1 MNAHND
7 SPTPSRTGVRRLIP
21 PWEFRNLRAWATL
34 HIAGGLAKT
43 TVGFVLLSLHAY
55 GWAALFLAAGMV
67 AYTLGYWEMSIAR
80 STVAVA

>member
-1 MNAHND
+1 
-7 SPTPSRTGVRRLIP
+7 VI
-21 PWEFRNLRAWATL
+21 AWAIV

-43 TVGFVLLSLHAY
+43 TAGFVLLSLHAY

-67 AYTLGYWEMSIAR
+67 ADTLGYGEMSIAR